1 MDIGTRQLGRLR
13 SENVIDTPNKKEEIK
28 KAIKKAIND
37 KKFVERV
44 KNCSNPYGEGGA
56 SKQITNI
63 LKSISLNKSLLQKKM
78 TF

>member
-1 MDIGTRQLGRLR
+1 ME
-13 SENVIDTPNKKEEIK
+13 SENSIGVTSPE
-28 KAIKKAIND
+28 AIKKAIND

-78 TF
+78 TFWV